1 MRRKLLLVASFIIV
15 SLVTF
20 GITTV
25 PMGEVDQNKDDRIIG
40 GADEVELDLLTDTI
54 TSQNGV
60 NLKYGNLKLKVFNL
74 RRDKDENRVYLKD
87 NLIAQV
93 EQPTGVLKIESK
105 EGDVSLDGNQGVF
118 YDNFGYLEIG
128 KVTGGEA
135 PNDKIYF
142 GGKVFDYNNGK
153 LFINNGWITTD
164 YNVAESGDP
173 DKAGY
178 HFLSKEKA
186 ISFIISNNII

>member
-128 KVTGGEA
+128 KVTGERLQMI
-135 PNDKIYF
+135 KSILEEKF
-142 GGKVFDYNNGK
+142 
-153 LFINNGWITTD
+153 LIITME
-164 YNVAESGDP
+164 N
-173 DKAGY
+173 
-178 HFLSKEKA
+178 FL
-186 ISFIISNNII
+186 

>member
-128 KVTGGEA
+128 KSV
-135 PNDKIYF
+135 
-142 GGKVFDYNNGK
+142 V
-153 LFINNGWITTD
+153 
-164 YNVAESGDP
+164 
-173 DKAGY
+173 
-178 HFLSKEKA
+178 
-186 ISFIISNNII
+186 